1 MRRTCSPPR
10 NELGGRAV
18 NVIDTDQIADG
29 YSVERLGGFVLVW
42 HHNAQV
48 ALLADGPDVRQH
60 VQQIIARRRGLLS
73 GAAHPKE

>member
-1 MRRTCSPPR
+1 M
-10 NELGGRAV
+10 
-18 NVIDTDQIADG
+18 IDTDQIADG